1 MTDRVFF
8 FITCLINQ
16 SECVLSLLAAFAN
29 LLESLR
35 LQLMFFTTEHLAR
48 RSRNQGSKWFWLV

>member
-1 MTDRVFF
+1 LRSGLPITDRVFF

-29 LLESLR
+29 WLESLR
-35 LQLMFFTTEHLAR
+35 LQLMFFTTKHTKDTKFGR
-48 RSRNQGSKWFWLV
+48 